1 MAERSAS
8 KTATFELFVA
18 TRGTAMLRT
27 AVFLAG
33 DPHTGEDLLQDVL
46 LRVYRHWR
54 RVDDPDAYV
63 RRALVNAA
71 ASRRRRRRFRED
83 PLDTAAEPIAD
94 SAPDGTD
101 ALSTRDQL
109 FAALRQLPPRQRA
122 VIVLRYFDDL
132 TETQIATAVGCTP
145 GSVKTHA
152 ARGLARLRTVL
163 GPEYT
168 PAERSGAH
176 D

>member
-1 MAERSAS
+1 MAEHSAS

-18 TRGTAMLRT
+18 ARGTAMLRT

-33 DPHTGEDLLQDVL
+33 DPHTGED
-46 LRVYRHWR
+46 
-54 RVDDPDAYV
+54 
-63 RRALVNAA
+63 
-71 ASRRRRRRFRED
+71 
-83 PLDTAAEPIAD
+83 PLDAATEPIAD
-94 SAPDGTD
+94 IAPDGTD
-101 ALSTRDQL
+101 ALFTRDQL

-132 TETQIATAVGCTP
+132 TEAQIATAVGCTP